1 MHLVQ
6 SWTHNE
12 VPSFQATSLTG
23 LSVVYQSI
31 KENLNETHHWPAKLL
46 IDFGDPVAGQD
57 SPDLH
62 SGLVDIVPLLIPC
75 PEHQQY
81 LCPYRSYDTTMLS

>member
-1 MHLVQ
+1 MNMHLVQ
-6 SWTHNE
+6 SWINNE

-46 IDFGDPVAGQD
+46 IDFGDQQVAGWEMGGIHCWQD
-57 SPDLH
+57 S
-62 SGLVDIVPLLIPC
+62 
-75 PEHQQY
+75 EHFWHG
-81 LCPYRSYDTTMLS
+81 